1 MAEEPGTPLLSARL
15 AWFGAAGAVLLGL
28 LARWRGLLPGD
39 VWLSA
44 FLQSLRGAPLRTQ
57 ELLGYAAGLIL
68 LAVLLAPALRARLR
82 LLPLA
87 VVMVLV
93 PMIEWT
99 LKTLVGRERPTGVGL
114 GFPSGHAI
122 GSLALALLVAGALWP
137 WFSSKERAGFTVL
150 ASIFVLGV
158 GISRVGLGM
167 HWPSD
172 ILGGW
177 LVGLAYAIWT
187 LPLVRRE
194 RSQTHVP

>member
-1 MAEEPGTPLLSARL
+1 V
-15 AWFGAAGAVLLGL
+15 AAGAVLLGL
-28 LARWRGLLPGD
+28 LAHWYGLLPGD
-39 VWLSA
+39 AWGSTLA
-44 FLQSLRGAPLRTQ
+44 RALTGAPLKAETA
-57 ELLGYAAGLIL
+57 LAYAAGLIL
-68 LAVLLAPALRARLR
+68 LALLVSSARRARVR

-87 VVMVLV
+87 GVLV
-93 PMIEWT
+93 LAPVIEET
-99 LKTLVGRERPTGVGL
+99 FKTLVGRPRPTGEGL

-137 WFSSKERAGFTVL
+137 GLTSRERAGVTVL

-177 LVGLAYAIWT
+177 LVALAYAIWT

-194 RSQTHVP
+194 RRQTHVP